1 MLFDFLRAWPSM
13 RSKRRWNDHGRD
25 QKLGGGISAFQA
37 VFGAHSTDCGFPAES
52 HFERPEGLD
61 GEIRP
66 LGPSVWVIL
75 VTTFSDLYF

>member
-1 MLFDFLRAWPSM
+1 M
-13 RSKRRWNDHGRD
+13 
-25 QKLGGGISAFQA
+25 GGGISAFQA
-37 VFGAHSTDCGFPAES
+37 VFGAHSTDCGFPAEF